1 MKLQRETVTRFSFG
15 RLRKLGALLAVALV
29 VAATPFAVQPARAG
43 VECFAP
49 WLCLYEHARS
59 GGNQINFY
67 NPGTTCQNLPT
78 PWNDR
83 VSSIHNKTAYPI
95 EFFHHAWCSG
105 LSTTVPGNGYI
116 GSYGSLFNDEIT
128 SFCRLPC

>member
-1 MKLQRETVTRFSFG
+1 MDFLRQCIK
-15 RLRKLGALLAVALV
+15 RLPIKRAVIASAAVLALPFVAFTGAANAG
-29 VAATPFAVQPARAG
+29 TP
-43 VECFAP
+43 CYAP

-59 GGNQINFY
+59 EGNQINFY
-67 NPGTTCQNLPT
+67 NPGTTCTNLPT

-105 LSTTVPGNGYI
+105 ISTTVPGNGYI